1 MTTSDIAKRL
11 SAIERDLA
19 RLKNQ
24 HILPAERSHPVHALE
39 RIHGSFENDDAF
51 REAMRLGRKWRNSDR
66 ATGKPKAKRK

>member
-24 HILPAERSHPVHALE
+24 GVQPTGSSHPVNALE
-39 RIHGSFENDDAF
+39 RIHGTFENDEAF
-51 REAMRLGRKWRNSDR
+51 QEAMRLGRKWRNSDR
-66 ATGKPKAKRK
+66 GTRKPKAKRK